1 MSRCSEEPCVYRDL
15 FDAVEDIL
23 YVRDL
28 DGVILEI
35 NEAGARFLGKPK
47 EKIIGTTFH
56 GAPVDDRAMSLM
68 ETNLALLE
76 NGTDRSTVK
85 LTGADGAEHVFECRA
100 TLMLDPRT
108 RTPAGAFGVMREITM
123 TLIEE
128 QRARLRPAFEGNAPS
143 WLADPP
149 ASAASDVATCEL
161 PGLREAKE
169 PRKGGVR
176 P

>member
-1 MSRCSEEPCVYRDL
+1 MDRSCIYRDL

-35 NEAGARFLGKPK
+35 NAAGAKFLGKPK

-76 NGTDRSTVK
+76 NGADRSTVK
-85 LTGADGAEHVFECRA
+85 LSGADGQEHVFECRT
-100 TLMLDPRT
+100 TLMRDPLT
-108 RTPAGAFGVMREITM
+108 RNPMGAFGVMREITF
-123 TLIEE
+123 TLLEE
-128 QRARLRPAFEGNAPS
+128 QRERLSPRLEDPQPA
-143 WLADPP
+143 WLAET
-149 ASAASDVATCEL
+149 AALPSQEPKTCEL
-161 PGLREAKE
+161 PGLREVRK
-169 PRKGGVR
+169 PRER
-176 P
+176 T